1 LRSTGGAVPK
11 YSRAWRL
18 TLSTSPAGVMKAI
31 RAGIAVGDRAIM
43 VLARTLHHFL
53 RPSSV
58 FNNDIQSAPFDD
70 LSGCVD

>member
-1 LRSTGGAVPK
+1 MAVDAFDFTGRCHESDQG
-11 YSRAWRL
+11 RN
-18 TLSTSPAGVMKAI
+18 
-31 RAGIAVGDRAIM
+31 AVGDRAIM